1 MPAADATPAPLPLPL
16 PPQPHPHPH
25 PHPTTNHL
33 LGHPPDARLLLLNCD
48 DLGLDESVN
57 LAVIDA
63 VRNGIAASCS
73 LMTPCAAA
81 PHALRLLRRH
91 PEVPFGVHLT
101 LVCESTDRRWG
112 PLTAR
117 DRVPS
122 LLDASGGFFAPTPAG
137 RADLLAQARLDDIE
151 REFRAQIDAVAA
163 AGLAPTHLDFHCL
176 ADGGREDVLD
186 LTLAL
191 GAAYGL
197 AVRVWLPPAL
207 ARMREHGLPVVD
219 HGFLDSFT
227 VPLDDKPAHYARLLA
242 ALPPGLTEWALHPST
257 AAPRTASTTDPAT
270 NPTAGPRTNPTAGPT
285 ARPNHPAPDDDRRI
299 RHTDHAFLVSP
310 EARRLLTEHGI
321 TVLGYRTLQEAW
333 QRARGQH
340 AAEVSWPPGVPR

>member
-1 MPAADATPAPLPLPL
+1 MPAADTP
-16 PPQPHPHPH
+16 PPIPIPIPI
-25 PHPTTNHL
+25 PIPTGTANHL

-48 DLGLDESVN
+48 DLGLDEAVN

-101 LVCESTDRRWG
+101 LVCESSDRRWG

-122 LLDASGGFFAPTPAG
+122 LLDADGELFAPTPSG
-137 RADLLAQARLDDIE
+137 RARLLARARLDDVE
-151 REFRAQIDAVAA
+151 REFRAQIDTVAA
-163 AGLAPTHLDFHCL
+163 AGLTPTHLDFHCL
-176 ADGGREDVLD
+176 ADGGREDILD

-191 GAAYGL
+191 GAEYGL

-207 ARMREHGLPVVD
+207 ARMRERGLPVVD

-227 VPLDDKPAHYARLLA
+227 VPVDDKPAHYARLLA
-242 ALPPGLTEWALHPST
+242 ALPPGLTEWALHPSL
-257 AAPRTASTTDPAT
+257 
-270 NPTAGPRTNPTAGPT
+270 AGPNPRDPQDGW
-285 ARPNHPAPDDDRRI
+285 RVRR
-299 RHTDHAFLVSP
+299 TDHAFLVSP
-310 EARRLLTEHGI
+310 EAPLLLAQHGI

-333 QRARGQH
+333 QRARGRLIDQ
-340 AAEVSWPPGVPR
+340 APGAPGVPR

>member
-1 MPAADATPAPLPLPL
+1 MPAAGPTPASPPPL
-16 PPQPHPHPH
+16 
-25 PHPTTNHL
+25 TTANHL
-33 LGHPPDARLLLLNCD
+33 LGHPPEARLLLLNCD

-73 LMTPCAAA
+73 LMTPCVAA
-81 PHALRLLRRH
+81 PHALGLLRRH

-101 LVCESTDRRWG
+101 LVCESPDRRWG
-112 PLTAR
+112 PRAAR

-122 LLDASGGFFAPTPAG
+122 LLDASGEFFAPTPAG
-137 RADLLAQARLDDIE
+137 RAALLARARIDDVE

-176 ADGGREDVLD
+176 ADGGREDVLN
-186 LTLAL
+186 LTLSL
-191 GAAYGL
+191 GAEYGL

-207 ARMREHGLPVVD
+207 ARMRERGLPVVD

-242 ALPPGLTEWALHPST
+242 ALPPGLTEWALHP
-257 AAPRTASTTDPAT
+257 ALRPALRPAPH
-270 NPTAGPRTNPTAGPT
+270 PTM
-285 ARPNHPAPDDDRRI
+285 HPAPDDGRRV

-333 QRARGQH
+333 QRARERLT
-340 AAEVSWPPGVPR
+340 AEPPGPPGVPR

>member
-1 MPAADATPAPLPLPL
+1 MPAADATPTPAPPHSPA
-16 PPQPHPHPH
+16 PP
-25 PHPTTNHL
+25 TANHL

-57 LAVIDA
+57 LAVVDA

-101 LVCESTDRRWG
+101 LVCESADRRWG
-112 PLTAR
+112 PLAAR

-137 RADLLAQARLDDIE
+137 RAALLARARLDDVE
-151 REFRAQIDAVAA
+151 REFRAQIDAVAV

-191 GAAYGL
+191 GAEYGL

-207 ARMREHGLPVVD
+207 ARLRAQGLPVVD

-242 ALPPGLTEWALHPST
+242 ALPPGLTEWALHPGT
-257 AAPRTASTTDPAT
+257 ADPRTD
-270 NPTAGPRTNPTAGPT
+270 
-285 ARPNHPAPDDDRRI
+285 PNHHAPEDGWRV

-310 EARRLLTEHGI
+310 GARRLLTELGI

-333 QRARGQH
+333 QRARGRLT
-340 AAEVSWPPGVPR
+340 AEAPGPPGVPR

>member
-1 MPAADATPAPLPLPL
+1 MPAADATPAPR
-16 PPQPHPHPH
+16 PQPPSANAA
-25 PHPTTNHL
+25 TANHL

-48 DLGLDESVN
+48 DLGLTESAN

-81 PHALRLLRRH
+81 PHALRLLHRH

-101 LVCESTDRRWG
+101 LVCESAARRWG
-112 PLTAR
+112 PLAAR

-122 LLDASGGFFAPTPAG
+122 LLDAAGELFAPTPAG
-137 RADLLAQARLDDIE
+137 RAELLARARLDEVE

-176 ADGGREDVLD
+176 ADGGREDILD

-191 GAAYGL
+191 GAEYGL
-197 AVRVWLPPAL
+197 AVRVWLPTAL
-207 ARMREHGLPVVD
+207 ARMRGRGLPVVD

-227 VPLDDKPAHYARLLA
+227 VPLADKPAHYARLLA
-242 ALPPGLTEWALHPST
+242 ALPPGLTEWALHPGL
-257 AAPRTASTTDPAT
+257 
-270 NPTAGPRTNPTAGPT
+270 AGPNP
-285 ARPNHPAPDDDRRI
+285 RDPDDGWRVRR
-299 RHTDHAFLVSP
+299 TDHAFLVSP
-310 EARRLLTEHGI
+310 EARRLLTEQGI
-321 TVLGYRTLQEAW
+321 TVVGYRALQEAW
-333 QRARGQH
+333 QRARGRLTPDDP
-340 AAEVSWPPGVPR
+340 APDPPDVPR

>member
-1 MPAADATPAPLPLPL
+1 MPTAATTP
-16 PPQPHPHPH
+16 
-25 PHPTTNHL
+25 PTPTANHL
-33 LGHPPDARLLLLNCD
+33 LGHPPEARLLLLNCD

-73 LMTPCAAA
+73 LMTACAAA

-101 LVCESTDRRWG
+101 LVCETSVRESPDRRWG
-112 PLTAR
+112 PLAAR

-122 LLDASGGFFAPTPAG
+122 LLDATGALFAPTPAG
-137 RADLLAQARLDDIE
+137 RADLLARARTDHVE

-176 ADGGREDVLD
+176 ADGGREDILD

-191 GAAYGL
+191 GAEYGL

-207 ARMREHGLPVVD
+207 ARLRERGLPVVD
-219 HGFLDSFT
+219 HGFLDSFA

-242 ALPPGLTEWALHPST
+242 ALPPGLTEWALHP
-257 AAPRTASTTDPAT
+257 ALPGQNPRD
-270 NPTAGPRTNPTAGPT
+270 PTAHT
-285 ARPNHPAPDDDRRI
+285 PDDGRRV
-299 RHTDHAFLVSP
+299 RETDHEFLVSP
-310 EARRLLTEHGI
+310 EAHRALAEHDI
-321 TVLGYRTLQEAW
+321 TVLGYRALQEAW
-333 QRARGQH
+333 QRARGRLTPE
-340 AAEVSWPPGVPR
+340 ACGMPGVPR

>member
-1 MPAADATPAPLPLPL
+1 MPTADPAPPPPRRPLP
-16 PPQPHPHPH
+16 
-25 PHPTTNHL
+25 TANHL

-101 LVCESTDRRWG
+101 LVCEAADRRWG
-112 PLTAR
+112 PLSAPE
-117 DRVPS
+117 RVPS
-122 LLDASGGFFAPTPAG
+122 LLDASGGFFAPTPGG
-137 RADLLAQARLDDIE
+137 RAALLARARPDDVE

-176 ADGGREDVLD
+176 ADGGREDILD
-186 LTLAL
+186 LAL
-191 GAAYGL
+191 CLGTEYGL

-207 ARMREHGLPVVD
+207 ARLRERGLPVVD

-227 VPLDDKPAHYARLLA
+227 VPPQDKPAHYARLLA
-242 ALPPGLTEWALHPST
+242 SRPASPSGPCTPAWPAPTPGARTAVGSS
-257 AAPRTASTTDPAT
+257 AAPTTRSSSPPAHAACRPNTASPSSATALSRRPGSGSGPGTRPRPPEPPVCHRGGARRTTAVA
-270 NPTAGPRTNPTAGPT
+270 PTAGCHRRDRRAGP
-285 ARPNHPAPDDDRRI
+285 
-299 RHTDHAFLVSP
+299 V
-310 EARRLLTEHGI
+310 
-321 TVLGYRTLQEAW
+321 
-333 QRARGQH
+333 RA
-340 AAEVSWPPGVPR
+340 GVKHV

>member
-1 MPAADATPAPLPLPL
+1 MPAADATPAPLPRRRPHPL
-16 PPQPHPHPH
+16 P
-25 PHPTTNHL
+25 TANHL
-33 LGHPPDARLLLLNCD
+33 LGHPPGARLLLLNCD

-57 LAVIDA
+57 LGVIDA

-81 PHALRLLRRH
+81 PHALRLLRRY

-101 LVCESTDRRWG
+101 LVCESTHRRWG

-117 DRVPS
+117 DQVPS

-137 RADLLAQARLDDIE
+137 RAALLAQARLDDIE

-163 AGLAPTHLDFHCL
+163 VGLAPTHLDFHCL

-242 ALPPGLTEWALHPST
+242 ALPPGLTEWALHPSV
-257 AAPRTASTTDPAT
+257 AAPRRAPSTNPAT
-270 NPTAGPRTNPTAGPT
+270 NPATDRTT
-285 ARPNHPAPDDDRRI
+285 RPNHHSPDDDRLI
-299 RHTDHAFLVSP
+299 RQTDHAFLVSP

-321 TVLGYRTLQEAW
+321 TVLGYRTLQDAW
-333 QRARGQH
+333 QRARGEH
-340 AAEVSWPPGVPR
+340 AAEVSGPPGVPR

>member
-1 MPAADATPAPLPLPL
+1 MPATGPTPTPAG
-16 PPQPHPHPH
+16 
-25 PHPTTNHL
+25 PTPTANAL
-33 LGHPPDARLLLLNCD
+33 LHHPPDARLLLLNCD

-73 LMTPCAAA
+73 LMTVCRAA

-101 LVCESTDRRWG
+101 LVCESPHLRWG
-112 PLTAR
+112 PLAAR

-122 LLDASGGFFAPTPAG
+122 LLDDTGGFFAPTPAG
-137 RADLLAQARLDDIE
+137 RARLLARARLDDVE
-151 REFRAQIDAVAA
+151 REFRAQIDAVGT

-176 ADGGREDVLD
+176 ADGGREDILD

-191 GAAYGL
+191 GAEYGL

-207 ARMREHGLPVVD
+207 DRIRRRGLPVVD
-219 HGFLDSFT
+219 HGFLDSFA

-242 ALPPGLTEWALHPST
+242 ALPPGLTEWALHPGL
-257 AAPRTASTTDPAT
+257 
-270 NPTAGPRTNPTAGPT
+270 AGPDPR
-285 ARPNHPAPDDDRRI
+285 APHDGRRV
-299 RHTDHAFLVSP
+299 RRTDHQFLVSP
-310 EARRLLTEHGI
+310 EARRLLAEHGI
-321 TVLGYRTLQEAW
+321 TVLGYRSLQEAW
-333 QRARGQH
+333 QRAR
-340 AAEVSWPPGVPR
+340 ERLTPDFPPPVDVPR

>member
-1 MPAADATPAPLPLPL
+1 MPAADATPTPAPPHSPA
-16 PPQPHPHPH
+16 PP
-25 PHPTTNHL
+25 TANHL

-57 LAVIDA
+57 LAVVDA
-63 VRNGIAASCS
+63 IRNGIAASCS

-101 LVCESTDRRWG
+101 LVCESADRRWG
-112 PLTAR
+112 PLAAR

-137 RADLLAQARLDDIE
+137 RAALLARARLDDVE
-151 REFRAQIDAVAA
+151 REFRAQIDAVAV

-191 GAAYGL
+191 GAEYGL

-207 ARMREHGLPVVD
+207 ARLRAQGLPVVD
-219 HGFLDSFT
+219 HDFLDSFT

-242 ALPPGLTEWALHPST
+242 ALRPGLTEWALHPST
-257 AAPRTASTTDPAT
+257 ADPRTD
-270 NPTAGPRTNPTAGPT
+270 PRTDATED
-285 ARPNHPAPDDDRRI
+285 PNRHAPDDGWRV

-310 EARRLLTEHGI
+310 EARRLLTELGI

-333 QRARGQH
+333 QRARGRLT
-340 AAEVSWPPGVPR
+340 AETPGPPGVPR

>member
-1 MPAADATPAPLPLPL
+1 MPAADATLPI
-16 PPQPHPHPH
+16 
-25 PHPTTNHL
+25 PTGTANHL

-101 LVCESTDRRWG
+101 LVCESPDRRWG

-122 LLDASGGFFAPTPAG
+122 LLDADGDLFAPTPAG
-137 RADLLAQARLDDIE
+137 RAQLLTQARLDDVE
-151 REFRAQIDAVAA
+151 REFRAQIDTVAA
-163 AGLAPTHLDFHCL
+163 AGLTPTHLDFHCL

-191 GAAYGL
+191 GAEYGL

-207 ARMREHGLPVVD
+207 ARMRERGLPVVD

-227 VPLDDKPAHYARLLA
+227 VPVDDKPAHYARLLA
-242 ALPPGLTEWALHPST
+242 ALPPGLTEWALHPSL
-257 AAPRTASTTDPAT
+257 
-270 NPTAGPRTNPTAGPT
+270 AGPNPRDPQDGW
-285 ARPNHPAPDDDRRI
+285 RVRR
-299 RHTDHAFLVSP
+299 TDHAFLVSP
-310 EARRLLTEHGI
+310 EAPRLLTEHGI

-333 QRARGQH
+333 RRARGPL
-340 AAEVSWPPGVPR
+340 VDRTGGPPGVPR

>member
-1 MPAADATPAPLPLPL
+1 MPAANATPPLPHPLPLPL
-16 PPQPHPHPH
+16 PLPL
-25 PHPTTNHL
+25 PHPTANHL

-57 LAVIDA
+57 LGVIDA

-117 DRVPS
+117 ARVPS

-137 RADLLAQARLDDIE
+137 RAALLAQARLDDIE

-207 ARMREHGLPVVD
+207 ARVRGHGLPVVD
-219 HGFLDSFT
+219 HGFLDSFS

-242 ALPPGLTEWALHPST
+242 ALPPGLTEWALHPSV
-257 AAPRTASTTDPAT
+257 AAPRSSRATDPRR
-270 NPTAGPRTNPTAGPT
+270 GPAPG
-285 ARPNHPAPDDDRRI
+285 PNHRAPDDGRRI

-310 EARRLLTEHGI
+310 EARRLLTEHGV

-333 QRARGQH
+333 QRARGRLT
-340 AAEVSWPPGVPR
+340 AEVAGPPGVPR

>member
-1 MPAADATPAPLPLPL
+1 MPAADAPPPPKPPPTPPPPLP
-16 PPQPHPHPH
+16 
-25 PHPTTNHL
+25 TANHL
-33 LGHPPDARLLLLNCD
+33 LGRPPDARLLLLNCD
-48 DLGLDESVN
+48 DLGLHESVN

-101 LVCESTDRRWG
+101 MVCESADLRWG

-122 LLDASGGFFAPTPAG
+122 LLDASGAFFAPTPAG
-137 RADLLAQARLDDIE
+137 RAALLAQARLDEVE

-176 ADGGREDVLD
+176 ADGGRADILD

-191 GAAYGL
+191 GAEYGL
-197 AVRVWLPPAL
+197 AVRVWLPPAS
-207 ARMREHGLPVVD
+207 ARMRERGLPVVD
-219 HGFLDSFT
+219 RGFLDSFT

-242 ALPPGLTEWALHPST
+242 ALPPGLTEWALHPALARANSQ
-257 AAPRTASTTDPAT
+257 APGD
-270 NPTAGPRTNPTAGPT
+270 GW
-285 ARPNHPAPDDDRRI
+285 DVRR
-299 RHTDHAFLVSP
+299 TDHAFLVSP

-333 QRARGQH
+333 QRAR
-340 AAEVSWPPGVPR
+340 ARSAPPTPPGVPR

>member
-1 MPAADATPAPLPLPL
+1 MPAADATPAP
-16 PPQPHPHPH
+16 PPPHS
-25 PHPTTNHL
+25 PTPPTANHL

-57 LAVIDA
+57 LAVVDA

-101 LVCESTDRRWG
+101 LVCESADRRWG
-112 PLTAR
+112 PLAAR

-122 LLDASGGFFAPTPAG
+122 LLDDSGGFFAPTPAG
-137 RADLLAQARLDDIE
+137 RAALLARARLDDVE

-191 GAAYGL
+191 GAEYGL

-207 ARMREHGLPVVD
+207 ARLRAQGLPVVD

-227 VPLDDKPAHYARLLA
+227 VPLEDKPAHYARLLA
-242 ALPPGLTEWALHPST
+242 ALPPGLTEWALHPG
-257 AAPRTASTTDPAT
+257 
-270 NPTAGPRTNPTAGPT
+270 TAGPRTDPKGD
-285 ARPNHPAPDDDRRI
+285 PNHHGPNRHGPNRPAPEDGWRVRR
-299 RHTDHAFLVSP
+299 TDHAFLVSP
-310 EARRLLTEHGI
+310 EARRLLTELGI

-333 QRARGQH
+333 QRARGRL
-340 AAEVSWPPGVPR
+340 AAEAPGPPGVPR

>member
-1 MPAADATPAPLPLPL
+1 MPAAGPAPVPPPPL
-16 PPQPHPHPH
+16 
-25 PHPTTNHL
+25 TTANHL
-33 LGHPPDARLLLLNCD
+33 LGHPPEARLLLLNCD

-81 PHALRLLRRH
+81 PHALGLLRRH
-91 PEVPFGVHLT
+91 PEVPFGIHLT
-101 LVCESTDRRWG
+101 LVCESPDRRWG
-112 PLTAR
+112 PLAAR

-122 LLDASGGFFAPTPAG
+122 LLDASGEFFAPTPAG
-137 RADLLAQARLDDIE
+137 RAALLARARIDDVE

-186 LTLAL
+186 LTLSL
-191 GAAYGL
+191 GAEYGL
-197 AVRVWLPPAL
+197 AVRVWLPPAP
-207 ARMREHGLPVVD
+207 ARMRERGLPVVD

-227 VPLDDKPAHYARLLA
+227 VPLDDKPAHFARLLA
-242 ALPPGLTEWALHPST
+242 ALPPGLTEWALHP
-257 AAPRTASTTDPAT
+257 ALRPAPHP
-270 NPTAGPRTNPTAGPT
+270 GPR
-285 ARPNHPAPDDDRRI
+285 PAPHPVPDDGRRV

-333 QRARGQH
+333 QRARERLT
-340 AAEVSWPPGVPR
+340 AEPPGPPGVPR

>member
-1 MPAADATPAPLPLPL
+1 MPAADAPRTSPPTRPAP
-16 PPQPHPHPH
+16 PP
-25 PHPTTNHL
+25 TVNHL

-63 VRNGIAASCS
+63 VRNGVAASCS

-101 LVCESTDRRWG
+101 MVCESADRRWG

-122 LLDASGGFFAPTPAG
+122 LLDASGELYAPTPAG
-137 RADLLAQARLDDIE
+137 RAELLARARLDEVE

-176 ADGGREDVLD
+176 ADGGREDILD
-186 LTLAL
+186 LALAL
-191 GAAYGL
+191 GAEYGL

-207 ARMREHGLPVVD
+207 ARMRERGLPVVD
-219 HGFLDSFT
+219 HGFLDSFS
-227 VPLDDKPAHYARLLA
+227 VPLDGKPAHYARLLA
-242 ALPPGLTEWALHPST
+242 ALPPGLTEWALHPALSGPS
-257 AAPRTASTTDPAT
+257 AGDPDT
-270 NPTAGPRTNPTAGPT
+270 SD
-285 ARPNHPAPDDDRRI
+285 PDDGWRVRY
-299 RHTDHAFLVSP
+299 TDHAFLVSA

-333 QRARGQH
+333 ERARGRLT
-340 AAEVSWPPGVPR
+340 ADAPGPPGVPR